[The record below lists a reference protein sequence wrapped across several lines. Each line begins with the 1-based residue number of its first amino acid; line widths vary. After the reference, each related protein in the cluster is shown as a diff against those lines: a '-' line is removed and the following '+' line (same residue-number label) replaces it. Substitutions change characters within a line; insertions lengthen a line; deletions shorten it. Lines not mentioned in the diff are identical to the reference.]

1 MSCTTNYTITKRLL
15 TIKLIHMKTKLFVLA
30 CVVFI
35 NTHAQNNTNLKAQN
49 QTATILSMDAQ
60 GVNFDDKQMGSLL
73 RLELEK
79 LDTFQVV
86 DRYDINYFMEKKA
99 KQIYDSLYKN
109 VYSGNARKADSC
121 FRKVLYDVQ
130 YDFNNCFSKSC
141 LVEMGNVFNSDKML
155 TGTAERFGE
164 IVVITLRL
172 IDVKSA
178 SIEKTQVNEYLHL
191 PNEAPLMIRLS
202 LLQLFNKP
210 YDKELLKT
218 ISKKNNYESA
228 INNHNKISV
237 NLNGP
242 RSGFTVFTGET
253 AKIIEAP
260 KEKGGFGAYP
270 VMFQF
275 GYQFEKQYLNE
286 GSYQALFEFLPT
298 ITGFNQNVFI
308 PSLTIMNGF
317 RENKFGW
324 EIGFGPS
331 FSIVTKAN
339 GYYDASGEWQLEK
352 KWNTDQQGVNP
363 NTIINRLDSR
373 GNPEL
378 NSFFIVALGK
388 TFRSGRLNIPVNVYY
403 VPSKD
408 GDRFGLSVGFNAKR
422 KV

>member
-1 MSCTTNYTITKRLL
+1 MQKIIKKLLPNTINCITKNKAMKRIILIVTGFL
-15 TIKLIHMKTKLFVLA
+15 ICSSLSAQSKKL
-30 CVVFI
+30 
-35 NTHAQNNTNLKAQN
+35 
-49 QTATILSMDAQ
+49 TATILSMDAR
-60 GVNFDDKQMGSLL
+60 GVSFDDKQMGSLL

-86 DRYDINYFMEKKA
+86 DRYDISYFMEKKA
-99 KQIYDSLYKN
+99 KQVYDSIYKSF
-109 VYSGNARKADSC
+109 YSGNPRKADSC
-121 FRKVLYDVQ
+121 YKIVYSETERH
-130 YDFNNCFSKSC
+130 FNNCFSKSC
-141 LVEMGNVFNSDKML
+141 LVEMGKVFDSDKML

-164 IVVITLRL
+164 IVVVTLRL
-172 IDVKSA
+172 IDVKTA

-202 LLQLFNKP
+202 LLQLFHKP
-210 YDKELLKT
+210 YDAELLKT

-228 INNHNKISV
+228 LNNHNKVSV

-253 AKIIEAP
+253 AKIIQEP

-270 VMFQF
+270 IMFQF

-298 ITGFNQNVFI
+298 ITGFNQNIFI

-317 RENKFGW
+317 RENRFGL

-331 FSIVTKAN
+331 FSVITKAN
-339 GYYDASGEWQLEK
+339 GYYDGSGDWQLEK
-352 KWNTDQQGVNP
+352 KWDVDKQGPNP
-363 NTIINRLDSR
+363 NVIISRLDGR
-373 GNPEL
+373 GDPEL
-378 NSFFIVALGK
+378 NSFFIVAIGK
-388 TFRSGRLNIPVNVYY
+388 TFRSGRLNIPINAYY
-403 VPSKD
+403 IPSKD

-422 KV
+422 KI

>member
-1 MSCTTNYTITKRLL
+1 MK
-15 TIKLIHMKTKLFVLA
+15 KLILIISAFFVVNSNSAQSKKL
-30 CVVFI
+30 
-35 NTHAQNNTNLKAQN
+35 
-49 QTATILSMDAQ
+49 TATILSMDAR

-99 KQIYDSLYKN
+99 KQTYDSLYGSF
-109 VYSGNARKADSC
+109 YSASPRKADSC
-121 FRKVLYDVQ
+121 YKKVYNETQ
-130 YDFNNCFSKSC
+130 QHFEYCFSKSC
-141 LVEMGNVFNSDKML
+141 LVEMGKVFSSDKML

-164 IVVITLRL
+164 IVVVTLRL
-172 IDVKSA
+172 IDVKTA

-191 PNEAPLMIRLS
+191 PNEAPLMIRMS
-202 LLQLFNKP
+202 LLQLFNRSF
-210 YDKELLKT
+210 DSELLKT

-228 INNHNKISV
+228 LNNHNKISV

-242 RSGFTVFTGET
+242 RSGCTVFTGET
-253 AKIIEAP
+253 ARIIELP

-270 VMFQF
+270 IMFQF

-286 GSYQALFEFLPT
+286 GSYQALFEFIPN
-298 ITGFNQNVFI
+298 ITGFNQNIFI

-317 RENKFGW
+317 RENKYGW

-339 GYYDASGEWQLEK
+339 GYYDAEGEWQLEK
-352 KWNTDQQGVNP
+352 KWNNELQGPNP
-363 NTIINRLDSR
+363 YNITTRLDSR

-378 NSFFIVALGK
+378 SSFFIVAVGK
-388 TFRSGRLNIPVNVYY
+388 TFRSGRLNIPINAYY
-403 VPSKD
+403 IPSKD
-408 GDRFGLSVGFNAKR
+408 GDRIGFSVGFNAKR

>member
-1 MSCTTNYTITKRLL
+1 MKKTFFILIVLFACGNVFAQSK
-15 TIKLIHMKTKLFVLA
+15 KLSA
-30 CVVFI
+30 
-35 NTHAQNNTNLKAQN
+35 A
-49 QTATILSMDAQ
+49 ILSMDAR
-60 GVNFDDKQMGSLL
+60 GVGFDDKQMGSLL

-99 KQIYDSLYKN
+99 KQVYDSLYKSF
-109 VYSGNARKADSC
+109 YAGNPRKADSC
-121 FRKVLYDVQ
+121 YKKVYYEVQ
-130 YDFNNCFSKSC
+130 QNFEYCFSKSC
-141 LVEMGNVFNSDKML
+141 LVEMGKVFNTDKML

-164 IVVITLRL
+164 IVVVTLRL

-191 PNEAPLMIRLS
+191 PNESPLIIRMS
-202 LLQLFNKP
+202 LLQLFKQP
-210 YDKELLKT
+210 FDAELLKT

-228 INNHNKISV
+228 LNNHNKISV

-242 RSGFTVFTGET
+242 RSGCTVFTGKT

-260 KEKGGFGAYP
+260 KEEGGFDAYP

-317 RENKFGW
+317 RENRFGW

-331 FSIVTKAN
+331 FALTTKAN
-339 GYYDASGEWQLEK
+339 GYYDSEKKWQLEK
-352 KWNTDQQGVNP
+352 AWNAEEQGKNP
-363 NTIINRLDSR
+363 NTITTRLDSR

-378 NSFFIVALGK
+378 NSFFIVAIGK
-388 TFRSGRLNIPVNVYY
+388 TFRSGRLNIPLNAYY
-403 VPSKD
+403 IPSKD
-408 GDRFGLSVGFNAKR
+408 GDRFGFSVGFNAKR

>member
-1 MSCTTNYTITKRLL
+1 MKKTILIL
-15 TIKLIHMKTKLFVLA
+15 TMFFTCGSIFSQSKKLSA
-30 CVVFI
+30 
-35 NTHAQNNTNLKAQN
+35 A
-49 QTATILSMDAQ
+49 ILSMDAR
-60 GVNFDDKQMGSLL
+60 GVSFDDKQMGSLL

-86 DRYDINYFMEKKA
+86 DRYDINYFIEKKA
-99 KQIYDSLYKN
+99 KQLYDSLYKSF
-109 VYSGNARKADSC
+109 YSSSPRKADSC
-121 FRKVLYDVQ
+121 YKKVYFEVQ
-130 YDFNNCFSKSC
+130 QNFEYCFSKSC
-141 LVEMGNVFNSDKML
+141 LVEMGKVFDTDKML

-164 IVVITLRL
+164 VVVVTLRL

-191 PNEAPLMIRLS
+191 PNEAPLIIRMS
-202 LLQLFNKP
+202 LLQLFKQP
-210 YDKELLKT
+210 FDAELLKT

-228 INNHNKISV
+228 LNNHNKISV

-242 RSGFTVFTGET
+242 RSGCTLFTGET

-260 KEKGGFGAYP
+260 KEEGGFNAYP
-270 VMFQF
+270 AMFQF

-317 RENKFGW
+317 RENRFGW

-331 FSIVTKAN
+331 FAVVTKAN
-339 GYYDASGEWQLEK
+339 GYYDSEKKWHLEK
-352 KWNTDQQGVNP
+352 KWNTEEQGKNP
-363 NTIINRLDSR
+363 YTITTRLDSR

-378 NSFFIVALGK
+378 NSFFIVAIGK
-388 TFRSGRLNIPVNVYY
+388 TFRSGRLNIPLNAYY
-403 VPSKD
+403 IPSKE
-408 GDRFGLSVGFNAKR
+408 GDRFGFSVGFNAKR

>member
-1 MSCTTNYTITKRLL
+1 MKKIILIISAALAINSSSAQSK
-15 TIKLIHMKTKLFVLA
+15 KLS
-30 CVVFI
+30 
-35 NTHAQNNTNLKAQN
+35 
-49 QTATILSMDAQ
+49 ATILSMDAR
-60 GVNFDDKQMGSLL
+60 GVSFDDKQMGSLL

-86 DRYDINYFMEKKA
+86 DRYDISYFIEKKA
-99 KQIYDSLYKN
+99 KQTFDSLYKPF
-109 VYSGNARKADSC
+109 YAGNARKADSC
-121 FRKVLYDVQ
+121 YKKVLHETQQNFD
-130 YDFNNCFSKSC
+130 NCFSKSC
-141 LVEMGNVFNSDKML
+141 LVEMGKIFNSDKML

-164 IVVITLRL
+164 IVVLTLRL

-191 PNEAPLMIRLS
+191 PNEAPLMIRMS

-210 YDKELLKT
+210 FDVELLKT
-218 ISKKNNYESA
+218 ISKKNNYENA
-228 INNHNKISV
+228 VNNHNKVSV

-242 RSGFTVFTGET
+242 RSGFSVFTGET

-260 KEKGGFGAYP
+260 KEQGGFGAYP

-286 GSYQALFEFLPT
+286 GNCQALFEFLPT

-317 RENKFGW
+317 RENRFGW

-331 FSIVTKAN
+331 FSMVTKAN
-339 GYYDASGEWQLEK
+339 GYYDANGEWQLEK
-352 KWNTDQQGVNP
+352 KWNAELQGVNP
-363 NTIINRLDSR
+363 HQITSRLDSR

-378 NSFFIVALGK
+378 SSFFIVALGK
-388 TFRSGRLNIPVNVYY
+388 TFRSGRLNIPVNAYY
-403 VPSKD
+403 IPSKD

>member
-1 MSCTTNYTITKRLL
+1 MK
-15 TIKLIHMKTKLFVLA
+15 KLILIISAFIAVNSVSAQSKKLS
-30 CVVFI
+30 
-35 NTHAQNNTNLKAQN
+35 
-49 QTATILSMDAQ
+49 ATILSMDAR
-60 GVNFDDKQMGSLL
+60 GVSFDDKQMGSLL

-86 DRYDINYFMEKKA
+86 DRYDISYFMEKKA
-99 KQIYDSLYKN
+99 KLVYDSLYKSF
-109 VYSGNARKADSC
+109 YAGNPRKADSC
-121 FRKVLYDVQ
+121 YKKVLYEVQ
-130 YDFNNCFSKSC
+130 QNFENCFSKSC
-141 LVEMGNVFNSDKML
+141 LVEMGNVFASDKML

-191 PNEAPLMIRLS
+191 PNEAPLMIRMS
-202 LLQLFNKP
+202 LLQLFNKA
-210 YDKELLKT
+210 YDAELLKT
-218 ISKKNNYESA
+218 ISKKNNYENA
-228 INNHNKISV
+228 VNNHNKVSV

-242 RSGFTVFTGET
+242 RSGFSVFTGET

-286 GSYQALFEFLPT
+286 GSCQALFEFLPT

-317 RENKFGW
+317 RENRFGW

-331 FSIVTKAN
+331 FSMVTKAN
-339 GYYDASGEWQLEK
+339 GYYDSAGEWQLEK
-352 KWNTDQQGVNP
+352 KWKTEEQGVNP
-363 NTIINRLDSR
+363 YAVVSRLDSR
-373 GNPEL
+373 GTPEL
-378 NSFFIVALGK
+378 SSFFIVAIGK
-388 TFRSGRLNIPVNVYY
+388 TFRSGRLNIPVNAYY

-422 KV
+422 KI

>member
-1 MSCTTNYTITKRLL
+1 MKKIIFIITVLFVWVNTFSQSKRLS
-15 TIKLIHMKTKLFVLA
+15 A
-30 CVVFI
+30 
-35 NTHAQNNTNLKAQN
+35 A
-49 QTATILSMDAQ
+49 ILSMDAR
-60 GVNFDDKQMGSLL
+60 GVSFDDKQMGSLL

-86 DRYDINYFMEKKA
+86 DRYDINYFMDKKA
-99 KQIYDSLYKN
+99 KQIYDSLYRSF
-109 VYSGNARKADSC
+109 YSSNPRKADSC
-121 FRKVLYDVQ
+121 YKKVYFEVQ
-130 YDFNNCFSKSC
+130 QNFEYCFSKSC
-141 LVEMGNVFNSDKML
+141 LVEMGDAFGTDKML
-155 TGTAERFGE
+155 TGTAEKFGE
-164 IVVITLRL
+164 IVVVTLRM

-178 SIEKTQVNEYLHL
+178 TIEKTQVNEYLHL
-191 PNEAPLMIRLS
+191 PNEVPLMIRMS
-202 LLQLFNKP
+202 LLQLFKKP
-210 YDKELLKT
+210 FDAELLKT

-228 INNHNKISV
+228 LNNHNKISV

-242 RSGFTVFTGET
+242 RSGCTVFTGET

-260 KEKGGFGAYP
+260 KENGGFDAYP

-317 RENKFGW
+317 RENKWGW

-331 FSIVTKAN
+331 FSLISRAN
-339 GYYDASGEWQLEK
+339 GYYDGEGNWQLEK
-352 KWNTDQQGVNP
+352 KWNSEEMGKNP
-363 NTIINRLDSR
+363 FAITTRLDSR

-388 TFRSGRLNIPVNVYY
+388 TFRSGRLNIPINAYY

-422 KV
+422 KT

>member
-1 MSCTTNYTITKRLL
+1 MKKIILL
-15 TIKLIHMKTKLFVLA
+15 VALIFTFNGISAQSKKL
-30 CVVFI
+30 
-35 NTHAQNNTNLKAQN
+35 
-49 QTATILSMDAQ
+49 TATILSMDAL
-60 GVNFDDKQMGSLL
+60 GVSFDDKQMGSLL

-99 KQIYDSLYKN
+99 KQVYDSLYKAF
-109 VYSGNARKADSC
+109 YSGNPRKADSC
-121 FRKVLYDVQ
+121 YKKVYHEVQ
-130 YDFNNCFSKSC
+130 QNFEYCFSKSC
-141 LVEMGNVFNSDKML
+141 LVEMGKVFNSDKML

-164 IVVITLRL
+164 TVVLTLRL

-178 SIEKTQVNEYLHL
+178 TIEKTQVNEYLHL
-191 PNEAPLMIRLS
+191 PNEAPLMIRMS
-202 LLQLFNKP
+202 LLQLFNKF

-228 INNHNKISV
+228 LNNHNKISV

-242 RSGFTVFTGET
+242 RSGFTIFTGET
-253 AKIIEAP
+253 AKIIQEP

-270 VMFQF
+270 IMFQF

-286 GSYQALFEFLPT
+286 GSYQALFEFIPN
-298 ITGFNQNVFI
+298 ITGFNQNIFI

-317 RENKFGW
+317 RENKYGW

-339 GYYDASGEWQLEK
+339 GYYDGSGDWQLEK
-352 KWNTDQQGVNP
+352 KWAVDKQGPNP
-363 NTIINRLDSR
+363 FTITNRLDSR

-378 NSFFIVALGK
+378 NSFFIVAIGK
-388 TFRSGRLNIPVNVYY
+388 TFRSGRLNIPINAYY

-422 KV
+422 K

>member
-1 MSCTTNYTITKRLL
+1 MKKMIFLLAVTIFFGGANAQDK
-15 TIKLIHMKTKLFVLA
+15 KLSA
-30 CVVFI
+30 
-35 NTHAQNNTNLKAQN
+35 A
-49 QTATILSMDAQ
+49 ILSMDAR
-60 GVNFDDKQMGSLL
+60 GIDFDDKQMGSLL

-86 DRYDINYFMEKKA
+86 DRYDINFFMEA
-99 KQIYDSLYKN
+99 RARRIYDSLHKQFYA
-109 VYSGNARKADSC
+109 GNPRKADSC
-121 FRKVLYDVQ
+121 YKKVYYEVQ
-130 YDFNNCFSKSC
+130 QHFDYCFSKSC
-141 LVEMGNVFNSDKML
+141 LVEMGKVFASDKML

-164 IVVITLRL
+164 VVVVTLRL

-178 SIEKTQVNEYLHL
+178 SIEKTQVNEYLRL
-191 PNEAPLMIRLS
+191 PNESALMIRLS
-202 LLQLFNKP
+202 LLQLFGKP
-210 YDKELLKT
+210 YDAELLKT

-228 INNHNKISV
+228 LNNHNKVSV

-242 RSGFTVFTGET
+242 RSGVAIFTGET

-260 KEKGGFGAYP
+260 KEQGGFGAYP

-286 GSYQALFEFLPT
+286 GNYQALFEFLPT

-317 RENKFGW
+317 RENKYGW

-339 GYYDASGEWQLEK
+339 GYYDNAGDWQLEK
-352 KWNTDQQGVNP
+352 KWGADQGPNP
-363 NTIINRLDSR
+363 YSIVSRLDSR

-378 NSFFIVALGK
+378 ASYFIVAIGK
-388 TFRSGRLNIPVNVYY
+388 TFRSGRLNIPINAYY

-422 KV
+422 KA